1 MELKRIIARDSRSAN
16 EKAIQMYGQDVLIIS
31 SHKVDNQI
39 ELVVAVETAPA
50 APSPVVDNAFKPL
63 SVLGEATASVQQA
76 PGVQAFSRVFEEHM
90 VSPAADPSANMQ
102 APSEHDMV
110 MDALTALSRRVV
122 SQPVELAPA
131 ASATAA
137 PAALA
142 APSQLEAPITASVT
156 AHATPPVAASLAKPA
171 AAPAAADMVHDF
183 RRSQETVELLRQEMS
198 ALRQEFALSRQMAVW
213 QGGLGLAPEIEQLWN
228 QLLELGMPARLRSL
242 LLDSV
247 RALNTVEEARGM
259 VFQLLADALKRPA
272 MAAPQQGVHALCGP
286 SGAGKT
292 LMVVRLAKQ
301 ACATL
306 DSEQQ
311 AIISYCDQRP
321 GAWSQ
326 LQVLAAQT
334 GVECYK
340 ASDVQTLKLLLD
352 DLSGRQAIWIDTPGT
367 DFLAHAETLRTAA
380 PAVQLHAVLPVD
392 ASVTSVQKVL
402 DNPAQSWASLMLSKQ
417 DEAAHPWPL
426 IQGLCNNALGV
437 SMVAQGATLGS
448 APAAF
453 EPAKLVEMALSPLGE
468 MSMVLPKK
476 KPARKRASPAVE
488 SPKTVVAKRSRTT
501 AKVMNA

>member
-39 ELVVAVETAPA
+39 ELVVAVETAPV
-50 APSPVVDNAFKPL
+50 APLPLADHAFKPL
-63 SVLGEATASVQQA
+63 AVLDDAPPRTQQA
-76 PGVQAFSRVFEEHM
+76 PAAQAFTRVFEEQM
-90 VSPAADPSANMQ
+90 VSPAEASEAGSTES
-102 APSEHDMV
+102 SEHDMV

-122 SQPVELAPA
+122 SQP
-131 ASATAA
+131 AA
-137 PAALA
+137 PV
-142 APSQLEAPITASVT
+142 SLEPVT
-156 AHATPPVAASLAKPA
+156 PAPVAAS
-171 AAPAAADMVHDF
+171 ADMVHDF

-198 ALRQEFALSRQMAVW
+198 ALRQEFALSRHMAVW

-247 RALNTVEEARGM
+247 RSLSSVEEARSM
-259 VFQLLADALKRPA
+259 VFQLLVDALKRPT
-272 MAAPQQGVHALCGP
+272 MVAPRQGVHALCGP

-301 ACATL
+301 AGLAL
-306 DSEQQ
+306 DAEQQ

-352 DLSGRQAIWIDTPGT
+352 DLSGRKAIWIDTPGT
-367 DFLAHAETLRTAA
+367 DFMAHADTLRS
-380 PAVQLHAVLPVD
+380 AVPGLELHAVLPVD
-392 ASVTSVQKVL
+392 ATVTSVQKVL
-402 DNPAQSWASLMLSKQ
+402 ETSATPWASLMLSKL
-417 DEAAHPWPL
+417 DEAAHPWPM
-426 IQGLCNNALGV
+426 IQGLCNNALGI
-437 SMVAQGATLGS
+437 SAISQGASLAGT
-448 APAAF
+448 AVAF
-453 EPAKLVEMALSPLGE
+453 EPATLVEMALSPLGA
-468 MSMVLPKK
+468 MPMAVPDK
-476 KPARKRASPAVE
+476 KPSRKRASPAVE
-488 SPKTVVAKRSRTT
+488 STKKAVAKRSRTT
-501 AKVMNA
+501 VKVMNA

>member
-1 MELKRIIARDSRSAN
+1 MELKRILARDSRAAN

-50 APSPVVDNAFKPL
+50 APLPTLDNAFKPVAV
-63 SVLGEATASVQQA
+63 SSGEFSRA
-76 PGVQAFSRVFEEHM
+76 PQTPTTQAFGRVFEEQM
-90 VSPAADPSANMQ
+90 VNSAPEASVDASGAN
-102 APSEHDMV
+102 EHDMV

-122 SQPVELAPA
+122 
-131 ASATAA
+131 
-137 PAALA
+137 
-142 APSQLEAPITASVT
+142 
-156 AHATPPVAASLAKPA
+156 TPPVAHVQSEPSANAELSAQSAA
-171 AAPAAADMVHDF
+171 AAPTTMSPMVAHTPASAPAPSEMVHDF
-183 RRSQETVELLRQEMS
+183 RRSQETVELLRQEMT

-213 QGGLGLAPEIEQLWN
+213 QGGLGLAPEIEHLWN

-247 RALNTVEEARGM
+247 RNLNSVSQARGV
-259 VFQLLADALKRPA
+259 VFQLLADALLRPA
-272 MAAPQQGVHALCGP
+272 LGAPQQGVHAVCGP

-301 ACATL
+301 ACASV
-306 DSEQQ
+306 DAEQQ

-321 GAWSQ
+321 GAWSH

-340 ASDVQTLKLLLD
+340 AGDLPSLKLLLD
-352 DLSGRQAIWIDTPGT
+352 DLSGRKAIWIDTPGT
-367 DFLAHAETLRTAA
+367 DFMAHAQALRGAA

-392 ASVTSVQKVL
+392 ATVTSVQKVL
-402 DNPAQSWASLMLSKQ
+402 ETPSTGWASLMLSKL
-417 DEAAHPWPL
+417 DEAAHPWAL
-426 IQGLCNNALGV
+426 IQGLCNNTLGI
-437 SMVAQGATLGS
+437 SMVSQGATLTNNS
-448 APAAF
+448 VAF
-453 EPAKLVEMALSPLGE
+453 EPAQLVTMALAPLGDMPME
-468 MSMVLPKK
+468 LPKK
-476 KPARKRASPAVE
+476 KPARKRASPTVE

>member
-1 MELKRIIARDSRSAN
+1 MELKRIIARDSRAAN

-50 APSPVVDNAFKPL
+50 QTLPVVDNTFKPFA
-63 SVLGEATASVQQA
+63 VTDNQA
-76 PGVQAFSRVFEEHM
+76 ARTPQSPAAMAFANVFEEQM
-90 VSPAADPSANMQ
+90 VSAAPATPVDGPES
-102 APSEHDMV
+102 SEHDMV

-122 SQPVELAPA
+122 SQPVAAVQPEPMPNVHAEL
-131 ASATAA
+131 
-137 PAALA
+137 
-142 APSQLEAPITASVT
+142 
-156 AHATPPVAASLAKPA
+156 A
-171 AAPAAADMVHDF
+171 AAPAATASMPIANPVAPLAAPAAVPAPAEMVHDF

-213 QGGLGLAPEIEQLWN
+213 QGGLGLAPEIEHLWN
-228 QLLELGMPARLRSL
+228 QLIELGMPARLRSL

-247 RALNTVEEARGM
+247 RNLTSVDEARGM
-259 VFQLLADALKRPA
+259 VYQLLADALKRPA
-272 MAAPQQGVHALCGP
+272 LAAPQQGVHALCGP

-301 ACATL
+301 ACAGVEA
-306 DSEQQ
+306 EQQ

-340 ASDVQTLKLLLD
+340 AGDVQTLKLLLD
-352 DLSGRQAIWIDTPGT
+352 DLSGRKTIWIDTPGT
-367 DFLAHAETLRTAA
+367 DFMAHAQALREAA

-392 ASVTSVQKVL
+392 ATVTSVQKVL
-402 DNPAQSWASLMLSKQ
+402 ETPATVWSSLMLSKL
-417 DEAAHPWPL
+417 DEAAHPWAL
-426 IQGLCNNALGV
+426 IQGLCNNALGI
-437 SMVAQGATLGS
+437 SMVSQGATLTNS
-448 APAAF
+448 PLAF
-453 EPAKLVEMALSPLGE
+453 VPDQLVEMALSPLG
-468 MSMVLPKK
+468 SMPLVLPKK
-476 KPARKRASPAVE
+476 KPARKRASPTVE

>member
-1 MELKRIIARDSRSAN
+1 MELKRIIARDTRAAN

-39 ELVVAVETAPA
+39 ELVVAVETTAA
-50 APSPVVDNAFKPL
+50 APESTVDTAFKPL
-63 SVLGEATASVQQA
+63 ALQGQA
-76 PGVQAFSRVFEEHM
+76 PVLAPEAPASPAFARVFEAQM
-90 VSPAADPSANMQ
+90 ANPAQDTAADGVDGN
-102 APSEHDMV
+102 EHDLV

-122 SQPVELAPA
+122 AQPVAMTAAAAVPMTTVAQVTPVPALA
-131 ASATAA
+131 TEAA
-137 PAALA
+137 PA
-142 APSQLEAPITASVT
+142 E
-156 AHATPPVAASLAKPA
+156 
-171 AAPAAADMVHDF
+171 MVHDF
-183 RRSQETVELLRQEMS
+183 RRSQETVELLRQEMA

-213 QGGLGLAPEIEQLWN
+213 QGGLGLSPDIEQLWN
-228 QLLELGMPARLRSL
+228 QLLEMGMPARLRSL

-247 RALNTVEEARGM
+247 RSLSSVQEARGM
-259 VFQLLADALKRPA
+259 VFQLLADALQRPA
-272 MAAPQQGVHALCGP
+272 VAAPLQGVHALCGP

-301 ACATL
+301 ASATWAA
-306 DSEQQ
+306 EQQ

-340 ASDVQTLKLLLD
+340 ANDAQTLGLLLD

-367 DFLAHAETLRTAA
+367 DFLTHAQTLRTAA

-392 ASVTSVQKVL
+392 ATVTSVQKVL
-402 DNPAQSWASLMLSKQ
+402 ENPDVAWASLMLSKQ

-426 IQGLCNNALGV
+426 IQGLCNNALGI
-437 SMVAQGATLGS
+437 SMVSEGAALSS
-448 APAAF
+448 APLAF
-453 EPAKLVEMALSPLGE
+453 EPAKLVEMALSPLGH
-468 MSMVLPKK
+468 MPMQLPQK

-488 SPKTVVAKRSRTT
+488 SPKAAAAKRSRAT
-501 AKVMNA
+501 AKVLNA

>member
-1 MELKRIIARDSRSAN
+1 
-16 EKAIQMYGQDVLIIS
+16 MYGQDVLIIS

-39 ELVVAVETAPA
+39 ELVVAVETAPVSPP
-50 APSPVVDNAFKPL
+50 APLPAVDNTFKPFAVPD
-63 SVLGEATASVQQA
+63 SEAARTPQSPAA
-76 PGVQAFSRVFEEHM
+76 MAFANVFEEHM
-90 VSPAADPSANMQ
+90 VNASAE
-102 APSEHDMV
+102 ASVDGAETSEHDMV

-122 SQPVELAPA
+122 SQPQAAVQAESVSAVHAEL
-131 ASATAA
+131 
-137 PAALA
+137 
-142 APSQLEAPITASVT
+142 
-156 AHATPPVAASLAKPA
+156 A
-171 AAPAAADMVHDF
+171 AAPAVAVASPAVPVLVPQVAPLAAHANMPAPAEMVHDF

-213 QGGLGLAPEIEQLWN
+213 QGGLGLAPEIEHLWN

-247 RALNTVEEARGM
+247 RNLNSVGEARGM
-259 VFQLLADALKRPA
+259 VFQLLSDALKRPA
-272 MAAPQQGVHALCGP
+272 MATPQQGVHALCGP

-301 ACATL
+301 ACSHF

-340 ASDVQTLKLLLD
+340 AGDAQTLKLLLD
-352 DLSGRQAIWIDTPGT
+352 DLSGRKTIWIDTPGT
-367 DFLAHAETLRTAA
+367 DFLVHAQALREAV
-380 PAVQLHAVLPVD
+380 PSVQLHAVLPVD
-392 ASVTSVQKVL
+392 ATVTSVQKVL
-402 DNPAQSWASLMLSKQ
+402 ETPATVWASLMLSKL
-417 DEAAHPWPL
+417 DEAAHPWAL
-426 IQGLCNNALGV
+426 IQGLCNNALGI
-437 SMVAQGATLGS
+437 SMVSQGATLAS
-448 APAAF
+448 APTAF
-453 EPAKLVEMALSPLGE
+453 DPAKLVEMALLPLGDKP
-468 MSMVLPKK
+468 MVLPKK

-488 SPKTVVAKRSRTT
+488 SPKTVVAKRSRST

>member
-16 EKAIQMYGQDVLIIS
+16 EKAIQLYGQDVLIIS

-39 ELVVAVETAPA
+39 ELVVAVETAPSA
-50 APSPVVDNAFKPL
+50 ALPAQEHSFKPL
-63 SVLGEATASVQQA
+63 SLTADAPAAALSPAPSAAMSAPAPGAFASVL
-76 PGVQAFSRVFEEHM
+76 EEHLT
-90 VSPAADPSANMQ
+90 SPVKAAP
-102 APSEHDMV
+102 APELNEHDMV

-122 SQPVELAPA
+122 SAPA
-131 ASATAA
+131 EAALNAAA
-137 PAALA
+137 PQDLPRAA
-142 APSQLEAPITASVT
+142 APVVT
-156 AHATPPVAASLAKPA
+156 PA
-171 AAPAAADMVHDF
+171 AQAPTVPAPAAADMVHDF

-247 RALNTVEEARGM
+247 RSLHSVEEARGM
-259 VFQLLADALKRPA
+259 VFQLLSEALKRPA
-272 MAAPQQGVHALCGP
+272 LAAPTQGVHALCGP
-286 SGAGKT
+286 SGSGKT

-301 ACATL
+301 ASLAV
-306 DSEQQ
+306 DAEQQ

-340 ASDVQTLKLLLD
+340 AGDAQTLKLLLD
-352 DLSGRQAIWIDTPGT
+352 ELSGRQAIWIDTPGT
-367 DFLAHAETLRTAA
+367 DFLAHAQTLRALGT
-380 PAVQLHAVLPVD
+380 PLQLHAVLPVD
-392 ASVTSVQKVL
+392 ATVTSVQKVL
-402 DNPAQSWASLMLSKQ
+402 DTSGQSWASLMLSKQ

-426 IQGLCNNALGV
+426 IQGLCNQAVGV
-437 SMVAQGATLGS
+437 SMVSQGATLAS
-448 APAAF
+448 PVAAF
-453 EPAKLVEMALSPLGE
+453 DPAQLVQMALSPLGD
-468 MSMVLPKK
+468 MPIALPKK
-476 KPARKRASPAVE
+476 KTTRKRASPAVE
-488 SPKTVVAKRSRTT
+488 SPKHAAVKRSRTT

>member
-16 EKAIQMYGQDVLIIS
+16 EKAIQLYGQDVLIIS

-50 APSPVVDNAFKPL
+50 APVLQADNTFQPL
-63 SVLGEATASVQQA
+63 SLTAPAPVATQPPPVAGAFASVL
-76 PGVQAFSRVFEEHM
+76 EEHLL
-90 VSPAADPSANMQ
+90 SPAPAKPAAQ
-102 APSEHDMV
+102 VSEHDMV

-122 SQPVELAPA
+122 SAPLE
-131 ASATAA
+131 
-137 PAALA
+137 AALA
-142 APSQLEAPITASVT
+142 APSAEL
-156 AHATPPVAASLAKPA
+156 A
-171 AAPAAADMVHDF
+171 AAPAAAVAPVAPVAEPAPVRVTAPMSAPLSAPVSAPADMVHDF

-247 RALNTVEEARGM
+247 RSLASVEEARGM
-259 VFQLLADALKRPA
+259 VFQLLSDALQRPA
-272 MAAPQQGVHALCGP
+272 LSAPAQGVHALCGP

-292 LMVVRLAKQ
+292 LMAVRLAKQ
-301 ACATL
+301 ASLTTPA
-306 DSEQQ
+306 EQQ
-311 AIISYCDQRP
+311 AIISYCDQRA

-340 ASDVQTLKLLLD
+340 ASDAQTLKLLLD
-352 DLSGRQAIWIDTPGT
+352 ELSSRQAIWIDTPGT
-367 DFLAHAETLRTAA
+367 DFLGHAQALRGAA
-380 PAVQLHAVLPVD
+380 PGLQLHAVLPVD
-392 ASVTSVQKVL
+392 ATVTNVQKVL
-402 DNPAQSWASLMLSKQ
+402 ETSGLSWASLMLSKQ

-426 IQGLCNNALGV
+426 IQGLCNNPVGV
-437 SMVAQGATLGS
+437 SMVSQGATLAG
-448 APAAF
+448 AVAAF
-453 EPAKLVEMALSPLGE
+453 EPAQLVQMALAPLGD
-468 MSMVLPKK
+468 MPMALPKK
-476 KPARKRASPAVE
+476 KPARKRASAAVE
-488 SPKTVVAKRSRTT
+488 SPKPAAIKRSRST

>member
-16 EKAIQMYGQDVLIIS
+16 EKAIQLYGQDVLIIS

-39 ELVVAVETAPA
+39 ELVVAVETAPPA
-50 APSPVVDNAFKPL
+50 ALPAQEHRFKPL
-63 SVLGEATASVQQA
+63 SLTADAPAAALSPAPSAAMSAPAPGAFASVL
-76 PGVQAFSRVFEEHM
+76 EEHLT
-90 VSPAADPSANMQ
+90 SPVKAAP
-102 APSEHDMV
+102 APELNEHDMV

-122 SQPVELAPA
+122 SAPA
-131 ASATAA
+131 EAALNAAAPQELPSAAA
-137 PAALA
+137 PAVTPA
-142 APSQLEAPITASVT
+142 APAVP
-156 AHATPPVAASLAKPA
+156 
-171 AAPAAADMVHDF
+171 APAAADMVHDF

-213 QGGLGLAPEIEQLWN
+213 QGGLGLAPEVEQLWN

-247 RALNTVEEARGM
+247 RSLQSVEEARGM
-259 VFQLLADALKRPA
+259 VFLLLSEALKRPA
-272 MAAPQQGVHALCGP
+272 LAAPTQGVHALCGP
-286 SGAGKT
+286 SGSGKT

-301 ACATL
+301 ASLVVDA
-306 DSEQQ
+306 EQQ

-340 ASDVQTLKLLLD
+340 AGDAQTLKLLLD
-352 DLSGRQAIWIDTPGT
+352 ELSGRQAIWIDTPGT
-367 DFLAHAETLRTAA
+367 DFLAHAQTLRGLGA
-380 PAVQLHAVLPVD
+380 PLQLHAVLPVD

-402 DNPAQSWASLMLSKQ
+402 DTSALSWASLMLSKQ

-426 IQGLCNNALGV
+426 IQGLCNQAVGV
-437 SMVAQGATLGS
+437 SMVSQGATLAS
-448 APAAF
+448 PVAAF
-453 EPAKLVEMALSPLGE
+453 DPAHLVQMALSPLGD
-468 MSMVLPKK
+468 MPIALPKK
-476 KPARKRASPAVE
+476 KTARKRASPAVE
-488 SPKTVVAKRSRTT
+488 SPKQAAVKRSRTT

>member
-39 ELVVAVETAPA
+39 ELVVAVETLPEVDAAPA
-50 APSPVVDNAFKPL
+50 QHSFKPFP
-63 SVLGEATASVQQA
+63 VLAQAEPEQASQSTPTTAFA
-76 PGVQAFSRVFEEHM
+76 RVFEEEM
-90 VSPAADPSANMQ
+90 VHSPAQPNAAA
-102 APSEHDMV
+102 APGSEHDMV

-122 SQPVELAPA
+122 SAPA
-131 ASATAA
+131 EAPQPQAWSSPPAAPLPLACAPEDQSPMPAAVSPASA
-137 PAALA
+137 
-142 APSQLEAPITASVT
+142 
-156 AHATPPVAASLAKPA
+156 
-171 AAPAAADMVHDF
+171 DMMHDF

-247 RALNTVEEARGM
+247 RTLSSVEQARGM
-259 VFQLLADALKRPA
+259 VFQLLADALNRSA
-272 MAAPQQGVHALCGP
+272 MAPVQQGVHALCGP

-292 LMVVRLAKQ
+292 LMAVRLARQ
-301 ACATL
+301 ACATV
-306 DSEQQ
+306 DAQQQ

-340 ASDVQTLKLLLD
+340 ANDPQTLKLLLD

-367 DFLAHAETLRTAA
+367 DFLTHAETLRKVVPT
-380 PAVQLHAVLPVD
+380 VSLHAVLPVD

-402 DNPAQSWASLMLSKQ
+402 ETPDMPWASLMLSKF

-437 SMVAQGATLGS
+437 SVVSQS
-448 APAAF
+448 ASLANAPLAF

-468 MSMVLPKK
+468 MPMVLPKK
-476 KPARKRASPAVE
+476 KPTRKRASPAVE
-488 SPKTVVAKRSRTT
+488 SPKTVVAKRSRST